1 MAWRGKAGRGKAGQR
16 KARFFIMKKQELKKC
31 KGKCGMQLHEF
42 DGIQEQPDKHIYIE
56 CWTCLKCGSS
66 FMYKIKKGENE

>member
-1 MAWRGKAGRGKAGQR
+1 
-16 KARFFIMKKQELKKC
+16 MKKQELKKC